1 MESYE
6 ELLEKAYK
14 KVKPVE
20 KSAGRFEMPRASTII
35 AGNRT
40 IITNFLAI
48 TSKLR
53 RDAQHL
59 AKFLMKELAA
69 PAQLDNERLVLNR
82 KIPAGRIN
90 QKIES
95 YVKNYVICPMCGK
108 PDTEL
113 MKQDR
118 ILFLH
123 CLACGAKEPAKGK
136 I

>member
-1 MESYE
+1 MEDYE
-6 ELLEKAYK
+6 ELLEEAYR
-14 KVKPVE
+14 KVKVVE
-20 KSAGRFEMPRASTII
+20 KSSERFEVPKASIAV

-48 TSKLR
+48 ASKLR
-53 RDAQHL
+53 REPQHL

-69 PAQLDNERLVLNR
+69 PAQVDNERLVLNR

-113 MKQDR
+113 IKQDR